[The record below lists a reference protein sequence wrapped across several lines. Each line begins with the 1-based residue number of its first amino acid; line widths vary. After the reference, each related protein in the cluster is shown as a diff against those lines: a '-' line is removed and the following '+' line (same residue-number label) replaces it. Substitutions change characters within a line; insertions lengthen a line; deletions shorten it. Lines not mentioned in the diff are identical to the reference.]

1 MNRQDFFLLVVDDD
15 PGVQALLESVLAET
29 KYTTYMAESAEQA
42 LEMARVMSIDAALL
56 DLDLPGMKGL
66 ELLTE
71 LKQLNGEILISI
83 LTGRA
88 TVDNA
93 VEAMKRGAEDFIQKP
108 VSPEAL
114 LVRIGQLY
122 EIWRLHLE
130 NRSLREEMEFHFGF
144 ERLVR
149 NSEPMQKLKNSSFR
163 QGRVTPPCSYRVK
176 RVRARSW

>member
-15 PGVQALLESVLAET
+15 PGVRALLESVLAET
-29 KYTTYMAESAEQA
+29 EYTTHMAESAEQA
-42 LEMARVMSIDAALL
+42 LEIARVKSIDAALL

-93 VEAMKRGAEDFIQKP
+93 VEAMKRGA
-108 VSPEAL
+108 
-114 LVRIGQLY
+114 
-122 EIWRLHLE
+122 
-130 NRSLREEMEFHFGF
+130 
-144 ERLVR
+144 
-149 NSEPMQKLKNSSFR
+149 
-163 QGRVTPPCSYRVK
+163 
-176 RVRARSW
+176 